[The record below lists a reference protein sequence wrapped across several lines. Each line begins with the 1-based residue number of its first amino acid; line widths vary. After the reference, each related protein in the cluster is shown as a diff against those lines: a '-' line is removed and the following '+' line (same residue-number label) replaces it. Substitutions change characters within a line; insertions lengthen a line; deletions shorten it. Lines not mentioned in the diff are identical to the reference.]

1 MYYFSK
7 IYYKTVLWILDRV
20 VRLLVELFFVRLGN
34 FFNSEIIGKETN
46 STFGIKFIRDQ
57 FSPRDAVNATQIS
70 NPLPSYC
77 KQSTICQ
84 FTGTSS
90 GQASCSVV

>member
-1 MYYFSK
+1 VTKKF
-7 IYYKTVLWILDRV
+7 VGVFVRFV
-20 VRLLVELFFVRLGN
+20 RRLLDYFFCKTGN
-34 FFNSEIIGKETN
+34 FFNSEIIGKKQILPSE
-46 STFGIKFIRDQ
+46 FIRDQ

-70 NPLPSYC
+70 NPKAPSYC

-90 GQASCSVV
+90 GQTSCSVV